1 MAESSAGGGA
11 GRRPVIE
18 FRIHGV
24 SGTSPESLLDVPLVE
39 RVAGDGDAGFWRA
52 APTLVAPSPVR
63 EGYRW
68 GGLTSRT
75 GWRAAWVLLAPFAIA
90 NAAAAMHVPDGG
102 PPAKRRGIARGGE
115 GAVVRLLALS
125 LTLMLVLAAFVT
137 AVDLVG
143 WQCGNSEVCRTG
155 HTLTRFLGWSWMDTP
170 GKRLV
175 VTTLGPLVVIG
186 ALWLLALKTW
196 QRYEAYPAGSD
207 VGRRQDTPF
216 DEPSFWDGRQRAQT
230 LRRLHVAGAFAMCS
244 GLLAYA
250 QLMARE
256 HGATAFWPGALGVLA
271 VVVGVAVVILV
282 AIPPTGRYRPETSR
296 TALAAAG
303 VLLVA
308 TLVYAWF
315 GPELDFRTHHE
326 LPGTEA
332 AVTGLFLVQL
342 ATILVL
348 GGVGISRRFSR
359 TRRAQPIGLKG
370 GGTACMATIAL
381 FLGAAFSAG
390 VILRTADFL
399 GKSRAAAEIERP
411 VVTLVTPT
419 AITWAARG
427 VLVALVVVAIE
438 LLIVGICLLVMQSRR
453 QRNLDI
459 QPTRRKTLDPRD
471 DKARD
476 DEAAQR
482 RKKVA
487 NAMARAELL
496 DHAGGI
502 AGPPIVIGLG
512 LALTTAVFAVL
523 AGVGVGPG
531 FLHEEATD
539 WRVWATNTGSWVIVG
554 FTVALIG
561 VMARSYRDEGLRRQ
575 VGILWDLTTFWP
587 RSAHPLAPP
596 CYGERAVPE
605 FASRVVYFG
614 SGDPA
619 YPDVPFNPSDVV
631 VSAHS
636 QGTIIATAA
645 LLQIPETHHVAL
657 VTYGCPL
664 RRLYSLYF
672 PAYFPVETLDSLFAR
687 VHDCWRNLYR
697 ETDPIGGPVRMGGV
711 DMLVEIP
718 MRRPPGDTVY
728 PPIENHSNY
737 TKEPLYK
744 TALETLEGCAARS

>member
-1 MAESSAGGGA
+1 MAGWLGWFALTVAESSAGSRA
-11 GRRPVIE
+11 ARRPVIE

-24 SGTSPESLLDVPLVE
+24 SGTSPEGLLDVPLVE

-90 NAAAAMHVPDGG
+90 NAAAAMHVPDSG
-102 PPAKRRGIARGGE
+102 PAAKRRGIARGAE
-115 GAVVRLLALS
+115 GAVVRVIALS

-137 AVDLVG
+137 AVDVVG

-155 HTLTRFLGWSWMDTP
+155 HTVTRFLGWSWMDTP
-170 GKRLV
+170 GKRLA
-175 VTTLGPLVVIG
+175 VTAFGPLVVIG
-186 ALWLLALKTW
+186 VLWLLARKTW

-207 VGRRQDTPF
+207 VGRRQETPF
-216 DEPSFWDGRQRAQT
+216 DEPSFWDGRQRTQT
-230 LRRLHVAGAFAMCS
+230 LRRLHIAGAFAMCA

-250 QLMARE
+250 QLITRE
-256 HGATAFWPGALGVLA
+256 RGATAFWPGALGVLA
-271 VVVGVAVVILV
+271 GAVALAVVVLV
-282 AIPPTGRYRPETSR
+282 AIPPTGRYRSGTSR

-303 VLLVA
+303 VLLLA
-308 TLVYAWF
+308 TLADAWF
-315 GPELDFRTHHE
+315 GPELDFKTHHE

-332 AVTGLFLVQL
+332 GVTGLFLVQL
-342 ATILVL
+342 AIILAL
-348 GGVGISRRFSR
+348 GGVGIARRFSR
-359 TRRAQPIGLKG
+359 KRRAQPIGLKG

-399 GKSRAAAEIERP
+399 GKSRAAAEIDRP

-427 VLVALVVVAIE
+427 ILVALAVIVLE
-438 LLIVGICLLVMQSRR
+438 LLIVGICVLVAQSRL
-453 QRNLDI
+453 QHKLDI
-459 QPTRRKTLDPRD
+459 QPTRRETLDPRD
-471 DKARD
+471 DEAR
-476 DEAAQR
+476 EEEQARR

-487 NAMARAELL
+487 NAMTRAELL

-512 LALTTAVFAVL
+512 LGLATTVFAAL
-523 AGVGVGPG
+523 AGAGLGPG
-531 FLHEEATD
+531 FLHEQATD
-539 WRVWATNTGSWVIVG
+539 WRVWSANAGSWVIVG
-554 FTVALIG
+554 FAVALIG
-561 VMARSYRDEGLRRQ
+561 LMTRSYRDEGLRRQ

-605 FASRVVYFG
+605 FASRIVYFG
-614 SGDPA
+614 SGDPD
-619 YPDVPFNPSDVV
+619 YPDVPFDPSDVV

-672 PAYFPVETLDSLFAR
+672 PAYFPVDTLDSLFAR

-697 ETDPIGGPVRMGGV
+697 ETDPIGGPVKMRGGRHAGR
-711 DMLVEIP
+711 DPDAASAGGHRL
-718 MRRPPGDTVY
+718 PPDR
-728 PPIENHSNY
+728 
-737 TKEPLYK
+737 EPLQLHHG
-744 TALETLEGCAARS
+744 TAL